1 MVRAFAEVQGNRDRL
16 RPGGQPVCPVWQA
29 HKKYWARDK
38 QSMRE
43 RTRLRG
49 ERGTFHSPRAL
60 PTPSRPVL
68 VIALHFVFAGYAAY
82 LLGHSPRAKTF
93 FYRQKTEAATAI
105 YSFYGTGANGQLSQ
119 AQVVQKLYNAIHR
132 VNHYP
137 VDSAIGFLHIFPLD
151 SGKQRYPT
159 LNNWGLEFLRN

>member
-1 MVRAFAEVQGNRDRL
+1 M
-16 RPGGQPVCPVWQA
+16 CPVWQA
-29 HKKYWARDK
+29 HKKYQARDK

-49 ERGTFHSPRAL
+49 ERGTFHYPRAL

-93 FYRQKTEAATAI
+93 FCRQKTEAATAI
-105 YSFYGTGANGQLSQ
+105 YSFYGTEANKQLSQ
-119 AQVVQKLYNAIHR
+119 AQVVQKWYNAIHWI
-132 VNHYP
+132 NHYP
-137 VDSAIGFLHIFPLD
+137 VDSATGFPDIFPLD
-151 SGKQRYPT
+151 SGTERYQR
-159 LNNWGLEFLRN
+159 LNNWGLEILRN